1 MQQED
6 ESDLSSVVPIK
17 DSLDSDKVLER
28 LGHLAAGDVQ
38 VTRVPKVVHPAVVL
52 VISFALCHL
61 IVMVWELEI
70 DATCVNIYGW
80 VREERACHRRALDM
94 PAWTAFAPW

>member
-1 MQQED
+1 MQQKD
-6 ESDLSSVVPIK
+6 KSDLSSVVSVK

-28 LGHLAAGDVQ
+28 LGHLTAGYVQ

-61 IVMVWELEI
+61 IVVVWELEI
-70 DATCVNIYGW
+70 DAACVDIDGR
-80 VREERACHRRALDM
+80 VR
-94 PAWTAFAPW
+94 

>member
-6 ESDLSSVVPIK
+6 KSNLSSVVSVK

-28 LGHLAAGDVQ
+28 LGHLTAGDVQ

-61 IVMVWELEI
+61 IVVVWELEI
-70 DATCVNIYGW
+70 DAACVDIDGR
-80 VREERACHRRALDM
+80 VRKERTCHRRALNM
-94 PAWTAFAPW
+94 PAGTAFAPW